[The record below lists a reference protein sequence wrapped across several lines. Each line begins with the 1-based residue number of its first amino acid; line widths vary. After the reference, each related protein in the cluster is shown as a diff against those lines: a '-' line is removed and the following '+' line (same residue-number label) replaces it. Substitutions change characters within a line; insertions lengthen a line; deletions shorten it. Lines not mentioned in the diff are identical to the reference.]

1 MRRRDLILS
10 APILSAP
17 ILWLGCNRSEPRRK
31 PRIAAITTVYR
42 PNSHADVF
50 FHRILEGY
58 RLNGVSHQ
66 PRLEIASMYVD
77 QFPSNDMSRDL
88 AAEYGFAI
96 YPTIA
101 EALRCGGDKIAVD
114 GVALVAE
121 HGDYPD
127 NERGQKLYP
136 RAEFFQQAMDV
147 MRADGRAVPIFNDKH
162 LSYDFAKAKGMVDAA
177 HELGAPMMAGSTL
190 SLTWRYPP
198 LELSPGT
205 KLDEAMVVA
214 YGGTDAMGFH
224 ALEALQAIVEKRQGG
239 ETGVAS
245 VQAVEGD
252 KVWELAD
259 AGVWSWDL
267 MEAALARTPT
277 RVEGDPRAL
286 VEDPRLFLI
295 EYRDGLKG
303 RILLCSGL
311 LQSWVFAGQPTNGGE
326 ILSTDCRIQFHI
338 HGHWGFMAQNFENL
352 VCDGV
357 IPNPVDR
364 TLLTTGILARGFESF
379 ARGGEKIDTPQL
391 AIEYSD

>member
-1 MRRRDLILS
+1 MRRRDLLLS
-10 APILSAP
+10 APIF
-17 ILWLGCNRSEPRRK
+17 WLGCNQSAPPKK

-50 FHRILEGY
+50 LHRILEGY

-77 QFPSNDMSRDL
+77 QFPPEDMSRDL
-88 AAEYGFAI
+88 GAEYGFEV

-101 EALRCGGDKIAVD
+101 EALRCGGDKVAVD
-114 GVALVAE
+114 GVAIVGE
-121 HGDYPD
+121 HGDYPN
-127 NERGQKLYP
+127 NEKGQKLYP
-136 RAEFFQQAMDV
+136 RYEFFHQAMEV
-147 MRADGRAVPIFNDKH
+147 MRADGRGVPIFNDKH
-162 LSYDFAKAKGMVDAA
+162 LSYDFDKAQRMVDAA
-177 HELGAPMMAGSTL
+177 RELEIPMMAGSTV
-190 SLTWRYPP
+190 SLAWRFPP
-198 LELSPGT
+198 LELQPDT

-214 YGGTDAMGFH
+214 FGDTDAMGFH
-224 ALEALQAIVEKRQGG
+224 TLEALQAIVEKRQGG

-245 VQAVEGD
+245 VQVVRGP

-277 RVEGDPRAL
+277 RVEGDPRTL

-311 LQSWVFAGQPTNGGE
+311 LQSWVFAAQPAGGGG
-326 ILSTDCRIQFHI
+326 ILSTDCRIQFHL

-352 VCDGV
+352 VCEGRT
-357 IPNPVDR
+357 PNPVER
-364 TLLTTGILARGFESF
+364 TLLTTGILAYGFDSLHQ
-379 ARGGEKIDTPQL
+379 GGERVETPRL
-391 AIEYSD
+391 AIEYGS